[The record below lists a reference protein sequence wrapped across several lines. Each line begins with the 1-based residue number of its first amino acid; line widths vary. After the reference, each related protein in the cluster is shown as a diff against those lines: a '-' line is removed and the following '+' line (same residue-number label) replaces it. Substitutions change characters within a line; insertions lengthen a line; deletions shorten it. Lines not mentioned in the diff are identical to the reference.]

1 MSRITTLHK
10 NPFCVLG
17 VTTRDHSRKII
28 EIAEERSLSIDPDV
42 CQQARSD
49 LTNPRTRLSAEMAWM
64 PGVAPRTAENLI
76 NALSENP
83 ASARSEMGL
92 PQLARA
98 NVMAAAFELVEE
110 DEPATSVAQFMRD
123 FAWVVESVSADD
135 VLRDINE
142 DRTIS
147 GFPQVQGIDAIGDIF
162 TERRRTYVS
171 VLRDLLDKMETDK
184 LVEMM
189 TAAVSVAT
197 SNGQEQGPALLDD
210 LVDTYE
216 VEAQGFLQRE
226 HENITALVRRVKD
239 TLPRGETALKP
250 VLTKLDQVVRNWNRV
265 ARPIQIS
272 TGSRG
277 IAHRQSVEIARALRD
292 LGVDLVNEHQMI
304 DQASRIIEMVRVL
317 FSELPELT
325 ERVEED
331 IQAIAGLRAA
341 KEEWAREITFRAEV
355 GLFAK
360 ELAIS
365 PDGIR
370 WNGRTFPL
378 DSITRVRWGGV
389 RHSVNGIPT
398 GTSYTIAFGDRNS
411 EEVIHLNKEATFSG
425 FIDALSRAVCA
436 RLMVEM
442 MKDLSQGKS
451 FSCGDVTVEDGAV
464 TLAKHKFFGANE
476 SVRATWSEVNVW
488 SADGR
493 FYIGKSNDKNTY
505 GSMSYIDNWN
515 AHILELVI
523 RGGFKKG
530 IRKLSD
536 FLAG

>member
-1 MSRITTLHK
+1 MSRITRLHK

-28 EIAEERSLSIDPDV
+28 EMAEERSLSIDPDV

-49 LTNPRTRLSAEMAWM
+49 LTNPRTRLSTEMAWL
-64 PGVAPRTAENLI
+64 PGVAPRAAEKLI
-76 NALSENP
+76 NALLENP
-83 ASARSEMGL
+83 ASVRSELGL
-92 PQLARA
+92 PELARA
-98 NVMAAAFELVEE
+98 NVMAAAFELVNE
-110 DEPATSVAQFMRD
+110 DEPTTSVAHFMHD

-147 GFPQVQGIDAIGDIF
+147 GFPQVHGINAVEDIF
-162 TERRRTYVS
+162 IERRKAYVS
-171 VLRDLLDKMETDK
+171 VLRNLLDKMETDK

-189 TAAVSVAT
+189 IAAVSGAT
-197 SNGQEQGPALLDD
+197 SNGQEQGPVLLDD
-210 LVDTYE
+210 LVDIYE

-226 HENITALVRRVKD
+226 HENITALVRNIKNAV
-239 TLPRGETALKP
+239 PGGATALNP
-250 VLTKLDQVVRNWNRV
+250 ILTKLDQVARNWNRV

-272 TGSRG
+272 RRSRG
-277 IAHRQSVEIARALRD
+277 IAHWQSVEIARALRD
-292 LGVDLVNEHQMI
+292 LGVDLVNENEMI
-304 DQASRIIEMVRVL
+304 DQASRIIELVRAL
-317 FSELPELT
+317 FSGLPELA
-325 ERVEED
+325 ERIEED
-331 IQAIAGLRAA
+331 VQAVAKLRAR
-341 KEEWAREITFRAEV
+341 KEEWARQITFRAEV
-355 GLFAK
+355 GLSGK

-398 GTSYTIAFGDRNS
+398 GKSYTIAFGDRGS
-411 EEVIHLNKEATFSG
+411 EQVIHLNKEATFSG
-425 FIDALSRAVCA
+425 FIDALSQAVCG
-436 RLMVEM
+436 RLMVEL
-442 MKDLSQGKS
+442 MKDLSNGKS

-476 SVRATWSEVNVW
+476 SVRTTWNEVSVW
-488 SADGR
+488 SAGGR
-493 FYIGKSNDKNTY
+493 FYIGKRNDKKTY

-530 IRKLSD
+530 IGKLSD
-536 FLAG
+536 ILAG